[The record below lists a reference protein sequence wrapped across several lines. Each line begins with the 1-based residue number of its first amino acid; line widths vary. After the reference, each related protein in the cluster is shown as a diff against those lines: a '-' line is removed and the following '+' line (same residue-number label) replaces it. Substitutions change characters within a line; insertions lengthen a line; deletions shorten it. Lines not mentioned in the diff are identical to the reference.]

1 MNDPRAIR
9 LSLGIGLCLTTGCG
23 VSQQAPNPDIPPTA
37 VSVPFAPL
45 ARLAYSNLETEM
57 HMVVRTRADWT
68 DLWAAATEDV
78 EPAREAPTV
87 DFSRRMVLVAAMGRR
102 ATDGFA
108 VRIGSVFE
116 DRERLYAIVTETS
129 PGPGCVTTQA
139 LTAPMSAIS
148 IPLSSKPV
156 SFIRRTENPSCG

>member
-1 MNDPRAIR
+1 MNDPSAIR

-37 VSVPFAPL
+37 ISVPFAPL
-45 ARLAYSNLETEM
+45 VQLASSNLETEM
-57 HMVVRTRADWT
+57 HMVVRTRAEWT
-68 DLWAAATEDV
+68 DLRAAATRGV
-78 EPAREAPTV
+78 EPAREAPAV

-116 DRERLYAIVTETS
+116 DRERVYAVVTVTS
-129 PGPGCVTTQA
+129 PGAGCVTTQA
-139 LTAPMSAIS
+139 VTAPMSAIS
-148 IPLSSKPV
+148 IPLSGKPV
-156 SFIRRTENPSCG
+156 SFVRRTESPSCG